1 MFDELFC
8 DPSGMIS
15 EKPKTYAQGI
25 TDNPLFYTAQN
36 FYLHHELGN
45 VEYIKSKII
54 DIELQLHER
63 MITTGLYRR
72 HPRWMQEQ
80 YNIPY
85 NQISRDET
93 MGLMIFDFILKKYG
107 SKYNASIGAE
117 VTQRMIDNNW
127 MYDDLNPTGNF
138 FKALKLRP
146 IETIKK
152 FIAYQKRK
160 KAEAHDTNT
169 VDATTEGDIVALNF
183 LRLPHDRLMH
193 KVCCGIKPTL
203 IEQLFYFV
211 SHLYT
216 TRHPIEHRNAGTLNF
231 ATFRMKLLSNYRLP
245 KIVKFSHYLF
255 DRICK
260 KKYGLEYDC
269 AFIKR
274 YFHMVGDYPFTK
286 HPNFQ
291 MAVQLQHDKRIAR
304 LYGN

>member
-15 EKPKTYAQGI
+15 EKPKTYAQGL
-25 TDNPLFYTAQN
+25 TDNPIFYTAQF
-36 FYLHHELGN
+36 FYLHHELGSI
-45 VEYIKSKII
+45 EYIKSKII

-63 MITTGLYRR
+63 MVITGLYRR

-80 YNIPY
+80 YKIPY

-93 MGLMIFDFILKKYG
+93 MGLMIFDFILRKYG
-107 SKYNASIGAE
+107 HKYDASLAPAI
-117 VTQRMIDNNW
+117 TQRMIDNNW

-203 IEQLFYFV
+203 FEQLFYFV

-231 ATFRMKLLSNYRLP
+231 ATFRMKLLNNYRLP
-245 KIVKFSHYLF
+245 RIVKFAHYIF
-255 DRICK
+255 NRRCEKKFGVNYHSEFI
-260 KKYGLEYDC
+260 KKYFYMTDDSSP
-269 AFIKR
+269 R
-274 YFHMVGDYPFTK
+274 R
-286 HPNFQ
+286 HPNFL
-291 MAVQLQHDKRIAR
+291 MAIQLKHIEWFKRF
-304 LYGN
+304 LKN